1 MDIREK
7 EKSKLAKF
15 LLVSS
20 NTGRMSYLIR
30 GLVGG
35 YLVYLIYDMFVEN
48 KKAGNVPSTFILVA
62 AAVMLIAG
70 IYFTCSAIYALA
82 NGIYEENLV
91 EEESDEATD
100 DVAIEVNAEEI
111 NKAPAESHTQAEAKE
126 SESEAMTD
134 TE

>member
-7 EKSKLAKF
+7 EKRKLAKF

-35 YLVYLIYDMFVEN
+35 YLVYLIYEMFVEN
-48 KKAGNVPSTFILVA
+48 KKAGNVPSAFILIA

-70 IYFTCSAIYALA
+70 IYFTCSAIYALV

-91 EEESDEATD
+91 EEETEETTEEIAVETH
-100 DVAIEVNAEEI
+100 AEEI
-111 NKAPAESHTQAEAKE
+111 NKASAGEHTRTEALDDESQAV
-126 SESEAMTD
+126 TD